1 MARRASKEGTIYK
14 KTVIRNGKEYTY
26 WEAQVTVGRDLGTGK
41 RIRKT
46 YTGISQ
52 KEVKEKMQETSV
64 SVQKEEYFEPSKS
77 TLGEWIDIWLKEYC
91 VHLKYQAKKSYAA
104 QCNTHIKPSLGAVP
118 LRSLTTPQ
126 IQTFYNELGRTGHA
140 VTRINPKTGK
150 PETTYKPLSPKSIK
164 NIHSILS
171 KCLNTAIDVGY
182 LKENPTTR
190 TKIPK
195 VIRREIHPLTDEQVK
210 EFIEALEK
218 EEYASLYKFITFTG
232 TRKAEALGLTW
243 DCIDF
248 DNALVNISKQLIKK
262 PKKDGGYSFDTLKNY
277 KARVLAIPPYVID
290 ILRQRQLE
298 QESDRKHADLLWNG
312 YPSEEDQK
320 TALVFTTK
328 DGSPINPKVAY
339 LHYNKIAKRL
349 GIEGSRVHDLRHTYA
364 VLLLQNGD
372 NIKSVQTNLGHAT
385 AAFTLDIYGHTTEK
399 MKTESASK
407 MQNFIDGIL
416 PSENTES
423 VDSSE

>member
-1 MARRASKEGTIYK
+1 MARRAANEGTIYK
-14 KTVIRNGKEYTY
+14 KTVTRNGKEYTY
-26 WEAQVTVGRDLGTGK
+26 WEAQITIGYDPGTGK

-46 YTGISQ
+46 YTANSQ
-52 KEVKEKMQETSV
+52 KELVKKMQETSV
-64 SVQKEEYFEPSKS
+64 SVQNEEYFEPSKN

-91 VHLKYQAKKSYAA
+91 IHLKYQAKKSYTA
-104 QCNTHIKPSLGAVP
+104 QCNTHIKPALGATP

-126 IQTFYNELGRTGHA
+126 IQSFYNELGRTGHA
-140 VTRINPKTGK
+140 ITKKNPKTGK
-150 PETTYKPLSPKSIK
+150 PETIYKPLSPKSIK

-171 KCLNTAIDVGY
+171 KCLNTAIDIGY
-182 LKENPTTR
+182 LKTNPTTR

-195 VIRREIHPLTDEQVK
+195 VIKKEIQPLTDDQVK
-210 EFIEALEK
+210 QFLSALEK

-248 DNALVNISKQLIKK
+248 ENAIVNIKKQLIRK

-277 KARVLAIPPYVID
+277 KARILALPPYVIE
-290 ILRQRQLE
+290 ILKQRQKE
-298 QESDRKHADLLWNG
+298 QKQDRIKAGTLWNG
-312 YPSEEDQK
+312 YQDEEEQK

-339 LHYNKIAKRL
+339 LHYNKLAKKL

-385 AAFTLDIYGHTTEK
+385 AAFTLDVYGHTTEK
-399 MKTESASK
+399 MKTESATK
-407 MQNFIDGIL
+407 MQNFIETII
-416 PSENTES
+416 PPENSEKEQ
-423 VDSSE
+423 

>member
-1 MARRASKEGTIYK
+1 MSRRAAKEGTIYK
-14 KTVIRNGKEYTY
+14 KTVVRNGKEYTY
-26 WEAQVTVGRDLGTGK
+26 WEAQVSNGYSPGSGK

-46 YTGISQ
+46 FTGKTQ
-52 KEVKEKMQETSV
+52 QEVKDKMQEVSV
-64 SVQKEEYFEPSKS
+64 SIQKEEYFEPPTS
-77 TLGEWIDIWLKEYC
+77 TLGECIDIWLKEYC
-91 VHLKYQAKKSYAA
+91 IHLKYQALKSYTA
-104 QCNTHIKPSLGAVP
+104 QCNTHIKPALGAVP
-118 LRSLTTPQ
+118 LKKLTTPQ

-140 VTRINPKTGK
+140 ITKKNAKTGK
-150 PETTYKPLSPKSIK
+150 LETTYQPLSPKSIK

-171 KCLNTAIDVGY
+171 KCLNTAIDIGY
-182 LKENPTTR
+182 LKTNPTTR

-195 VIRREIHPLTDEQVK
+195 VIKKEIKPLTDSQVK
-210 EFIEALEK
+210 EFLTALDQ
-218 EEYASLYKFITFTG
+218 EEFASLYKFITFTG

-248 DNALVNISKQLIKK
+248 KHGVVNIKKQLIKK
-262 PKKDGGYSFDTLKNY
+262 PKKDGGYTFDTLKNY
-277 KARVLAIPPYVID
+277 KARMLSLPPYVTD
-290 ILRQRQLE
+290 LLLKRKQE
-298 QESDRKHADLLWNG
+298 QEQDRIAADILWNG
-312 YPSEEDQK
+312 YKKKEDQK

-364 VLLLQNGD
+364 VLLLENGD

-399 MKTESASK
+399 MKTESAAK
-407 MQNFIDGIL
+407 MQNFIDDITA
-416 PSENTES
+416 PKTPQN
-423 VDSSE
+423 